1 MLGFLPSV
9 RFADVLDIL
18 VVAFIIYWIL
28 LFVRGTRAVQMLY
41 GLLLLMA
48 MFILSK
54 KLGMVTFQWLVGN
67 FLGGLIII
75 LVVIFQSEIR
85 RGLAKMGQ
93 APIFGRT
100 PVVPR
105 ADFLDEMTQGAF
117 RLADA
122 RVGAILL
129 IEREMGLQEYVEH
142 GKKLDAIYSYELLA
156 SIFSR
161 NSPIHDG
168 AVVLRGDRVAAAG
181 VILPIPA
188 ESSVVKSMGTRHRAA
203 WGVSAETDAVSVVIS
218 EETGNVTVFHDRLME
233 SVNGAMELREV
244 LGRLFGG
251 TGGKAESERDGS
263 TGENGEGGADGSR
276 A

>member
-9 RFADVLDIL
+9 SFGDVLDIL

-28 LFVRGTRAVQMLY
+28 LFIRGTRAVQMLF

-48 MFILSK
+48 MFVLSK

-93 APIFGRT
+93 ARIFGRA
-100 PVVPR
+100 PASPPP
-105 ADFLDEMTQGAF
+105 DFVDELVQCTF
-117 RLADA
+117 RLAAD
-122 RVGAILL
+122 RIGAILL
-129 IEREMGLQEYVEH
+129 FEREMGLQEYVEH
-142 GKKLDAIYSYELLA
+142 GKKLDAIFSHELLA
-156 SIFSR
+156 SILSTK
-161 NSPIHDG
+161 SPMHDG
-168 AVVLRGDRVAAAG
+168 AAVIRGDRVASAG

-188 ESSVVKSMGTRHRAA
+188 ESSVVRNMGTRHRAG

-218 EETGNVTVFHDRLME
+218 EETGNVTVFSNRAAKRVETVQQLRDTLGLLFRKE
-233 SVNGAMELREV
+233 EAPNEL
-244 LGRLFGG
+244 G
-251 TGGKAESERDGS
+251 
-263 TGENGEGGADGSR
+263 
-276 A
+276 